1 MSGYADPRATQ
12 TQPIAIGER
21 GGPRD
26 RGLSWHGGASSPL
39 ACPRAPVIGSMPV
52 PSRLASNIPPLAL
65 PASYDV
71 ASARAGAVRTASF
84 DAPPAAGA
92 GALLNRLRVDST
104 DGPAPAAAR
113 SPERPAPILSVLE
126 SPEFRSDPAARPR
139 RGTSDEVEVDLA
151 DDEDGFFGDAEDHA
165 DGASTLHQS

>member
-1 MSGYADPRATQ
+1 MSGYADPHATQ

-52 PSRLASNIPPLAL
+52 PSRLASNIPPLTL

-71 ASARAGAVRTASF
+71 SSARAGAVRTASF

-104 DGPAPAAAR
+104 DGPAPAAAL

-126 SPEFRSDPAARPR
+126 SPEFRSDLAARPR

-165 DGASTLHQS
+165 DAQLHQS